1 MATRTYE
8 LYVCILLF
16 CCFQIRANLE
26 TESMTRVQFE
36 PVKSFI
42 LSSIH
47 TFSDPL
53 NVLGNATLEQRG
65 KRQWKEGVQPLL
77 QLHCWNVCEM
87 LSLPVW
93 REVPSSTKETVSLW
107 WCYSAMIYLFLK
119 VWNEWHSRSLLRIF
133 RKSF

>member
-1 MATRTYE
+1 MAARTYE
-8 LYVCILLF
+8 LCVFILLL

-26 TESMTRVQFE
+26 TESMTRMQFK
-36 PVKSFI
+36 PVKRFI
-42 LSSIH
+42 LSFIH

-87 LSLPVW
+87 LSLSVW
-93 REVPSSTKETVSLW
+93 REVPSSTKET
-107 WCYSAMIYLFLK
+107 FLYGSK
-119 VWNEWHSRSLLRIF
+119 QKLLNTKGKPLNTGICI
-133 RKSF
+133 KHPTCPYH